1 MTCHQSEFCVYD
13 WSMVNLWFG
22 KVCVVYCVTMVKLG
36 FVMGM

>member
-1 MTCHQSEFCVYD
+1 
-13 WSMVNLWFG
+13 MVNLWFG